1 MSEKIEV
8 MESVYERNDR
18 ISKETNEFL
27 KSRGVLAVN
36 VLGAP
41 GAGKTSLIESLVKR
55 AGIRSY
61 VVEGDIESDIDVK
74 RLGEQGIEAVQINTH
89 GACHLDASVVKKALS
104 EIEFSEPG
112 ILFVENIGNLIC
124 PAELTIGEHAVML
137 VLTVTEGSD
146 KPYKYPLAFQ
156 KADVI
161 VLNKSDLLAYVEFD
175 ERYFMEGV
183 RTLNPDVPVFKVS
196 AKTGAGVGDVVE
208 WLKERKKN
216 TI

>member
-1 MSEKIEV
+1 MDEKIEV
-8 MESVYERNDR
+8 KESVYERNDR
-18 ISKETNEFL
+18 ISKETKEFL

-41 GAGKTSLIESLVKR
+41 GAGKTSLIESVIKR

-74 RLGEQGIEAVQINTH
+74 KLGEQGIEAVQINTH
-89 GACHLDASVVKKALS
+89 GACHLDAPVVKKALS

-161 VLNKSDLLAYVEFD
+161 VLNKTDLLAYVEFD
-175 ERYFMEGV
+175 ERYFLEGV
-183 RTLNPDVPVFKVS
+183 RTLNPDAPVFRVS
-196 AKTGAGVGDVVE
+196 AKTGEGVGDVVE

>member
-1 MSEKIEV
+1 MDEKIEV
-8 MESVYERNDR
+8 KESVYERNDR
-18 ISKETNEFL
+18 ISKETKEFL

-41 GAGKTSLIESLVKR
+41 GAGKTSLIESVIKR

-74 RLGEQGIEAVQINTH
+74 KLGEQGIEAVQINTH
-89 GACHLDASVVKKALS
+89 GACHLDAPVVKKALS

-161 VLNKSDLLAYVEFD
+161 VLNKTDLLAYVEFD
-175 ERYFMEGV
+175 ERYFLEGV
-183 RTLNPDVPVFKVS
+183 RTLNPDAPVFRVS

>member
-1 MSEKIEV
+1 MDEKIEV
-8 MESVYERNDR
+8 KESVYERNDR
-18 ISKETNEFL
+18 ISKETKEFL

-41 GAGKTSLIESLVKR
+41 GAGKTSLIESVIKR

-74 RLGEQGIEAVQINTH
+74 KLGEQGIEAVQINTH
-89 GACHLDASVVKKALS
+89 GACHLDAPVVKKALS

-161 VLNKSDLLAYVEFD
+161 VLNKTDLLAYVEFD

-183 RTLNPDVPVFKVS
+183 RTLNPDAPVFRVS
-196 AKTGAGVGDVVE
+196 AKTGEGVGDVVE